1 MYQFQVLEGLI
12 NTLLHDVPVP
22 SPGRS
27 VRFWCLGEAMTISM
41 PKVPKELPL
50 FDYDLLEFFHILGVE
65 NAVKLIVCAL
75 LEHQILVGNSKAKFE
90 SAAQLFIFQI
100 LETFR
105 CTLATWTS

>member
-1 MYQFQVLEGLI
+1 
-12 NTLLHDVPVP
+12 
-22 SPGRS
+22 
-27 VRFWCLGEAMTISM
+27 MTISM

>member
-1 MYQFQVLEGLI
+1 MLEGLI

-27 VRFWCLGEAMTISM
+27 VRFWCLGEAVVTISM

-65 NAVKLIVCAL
+65 NAIKLIVCIL
-75 LEHQILVGNSKAKFE
+75 LEHQILVGSLLPTGCSF
-90 SAAQLFIFQI
+90 
-100 LETFR
+100 
-105 CTLATWTS
+105 